1 MKKTVFITGASSG
14 IGLETAKYFLMNN
27 WNVIASMR
35 NPEKRVTELHSLK
48 ELTILHLDVLDER
61 SIKSALDTAINL
73 FGKIDVMVNNAGY
86 ALMGPFET
94 STNEEVNQQINT
106 NVLGLLNVTRRI
118 IPHFRN
124 NNSGTIIN
132 VASIAG
138 KVAFPFASMYHLT
151 KWAVEGF
158 SESLHYELEKFNIK
172 VKIIEPGPIKT
183 DFYYRSLN
191 HTTYENTAYGTET
204 KKILNIWNKFGERGC
219 SPIKVAK
226 IIFKAAT
233 SNGKKLRYPV
243 NSMGVLYLRRILP
256 DSFFNWIVKLIMK

>member
-1 MKKTVFITGASSG
+1 MKKTVLITGASSG
-14 IGLETAKYFLMNN
+14 IGLETAKYFINN
-27 WNVIASMR
+27 DWNVIATMR
-35 NPEKRVTELHSLK
+35 NPEKRETELHSINGMN
-48 ELTILHLDVLDER
+48 ILHLDVLDNN
-61 SIKSALDTAINL
+61 SIKETINGAIEN
-73 FGKIDVMVNNAGY
+73 FGKIDVIVNNAGY

-94 STNEEVNQQINT
+94 STNENVSQQINT
-106 NVLGLLNVTRRI
+106 NVIGLLNVTREI

-172 VKIIEPGPIKT
+172 IKIVEPGPIKT

-191 HTTYENTAYGTET
+191 HTDFENTPYENDT
-204 KKILNIWNKFGERGC
+204 KKTLAIWNKFGERGC
-219 SPIKVAK
+219 SPIRVAK
-226 IIFKAAT
+226 TIYKAA
-233 SNGKKLRYPV
+233 SSRSKKLRYPI
-243 NSMGVLYLRRILP
+243 NSMGVLYLRKILP
-256 DSFFNWIVKLIMK
+256 DHIFNGVVKLIMK